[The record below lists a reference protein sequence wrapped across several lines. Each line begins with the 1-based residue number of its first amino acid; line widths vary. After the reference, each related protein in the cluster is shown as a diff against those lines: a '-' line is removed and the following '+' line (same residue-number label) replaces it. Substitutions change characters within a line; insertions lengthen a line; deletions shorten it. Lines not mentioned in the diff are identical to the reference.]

1 MVNTRLTDGV
11 LVMVEKIAY
20 RVSALILLVAALA
33 IVALLV
39 MGLTRAAADPALPIA
54 PLSATAV
61 AEQPA
66 LDPVTEKSAAF
77 TPIASEISAA
87 LPLSD
92 KFVVKRI
99 LEIDE
104 PFVHGY
110 YKWDDQGVPEG
121 ELVVTVDLKA
131 ESISVFRAGY
141 EIGAAVITFGDSLKP
156 TPTGVFPITQKNK
169 DHVSN
174 IYGSPMPYMMR
185 LTNDGIAIHASDV
198 KWGWGTRGCIG
209 VPLEFARLLFGQ
221 SPAFLIF
228 PQDWLEGFSVTDYP
242 RIWSS
247 AQLWSLW
254 QHLSLFWGLL
264 LRLKWHSPTPCS
276 TALAGVYGL
285 QYSTPSRENTLAEN
299 IRA

>member
-1 MVNTRLTDGV
+1 
-11 LVMVEKIAY
+11 MVEKIAY
-20 RVSALILLVAALA
+20 RMSATVLLITALA
-33 IVALLV
+33 VVALLV
-39 MGLTRAAADPALPIA
+39 MGLTRADAGSSSASPVAAVDSNAPSDPTVQNMSANEPIE
-54 PLSATAV
+54 
-61 AEQPA
+61 AE
-66 LDPVTEKSAAF
+66 PVEIAEK
-77 TPIASEISAA
+77 

-99 LEIDE
+99 LQIDE

-110 YKWDDQGVPEG
+110 YKWDDEGVPEG
-121 ELVVTVDLKA
+121 EIVVTVDLKA
-131 ESISVFRAGY
+131 ESISVFRGGY

-221 SPAFLIF
+221 AKLGDRVIITN
-228 PQDWLEGFSVTDYP
+228 G
-242 RIWSS
+242 
-247 AQLWSLW
+247 
-254 QHLSLFWGLL
+254 
-264 LRLKWHSPTPCS
+264 KMM
-276 TALAGVYGL
+276 GVGDSIL
-285 QYSTPSRENTLAEN
+285 
-299 IRA
+299 

>member
-1 MVNTRLTDGV
+1 
-11 LVMVEKIAY
+11 MVEKIAY
-20 RVSALILLVAALA
+20 RVSASILLLTGLA
-33 IVALLV
+33 IVAMLV
-39 MGLTRAAADPALPIA
+39 MGLTRADAGSSSGRATEAVADSTAAETAVENVSLAAPIA
-54 PLSATAV
+54 A
-61 AEQPA
+61 QP
-66 LDPVTEKSAAF
+66 V
-77 TPIASEISAA
+77 EIVDK

-99 LEIDE
+99 LQIDE

-110 YKWDDQGVPEG
+110 FKWDDEGVPAG

-131 ESISVFRAGY
+131 ESISVFRGGY

-209 VPLEFARLLFGQ
+209 VPLEFARLLFEQ
-221 SPAFLIF
+221 A
-228 PQDWLEGFSVTDYP
+228 
-242 RIWSS
+242 
-247 AQLWSLW
+247 SL
-254 QHLSLFWGLL
+254 GD
-264 LRLKWHSPTPCS
+264 RVIITNGKMM
-276 TALAGVYGL
+276 GVGDSIL
-285 QYSTPSRENTLAEN
+285 
-299 IRA
+299 